1 LDFFRSN
8 NSGATLL
15 RFEESPSA
23 DPHARWCG
31 EGHRRRWPLPDSLQV
46 RHCGNLAKD
55 RSLGVRSFVRVWG
68 ELLTQRQCWPFIVE
82 GSCFPRHLRTG
93 IPSFSIFDDLAG
105 NNVAKPQQ
113 HLYR

>member
-1 LDFFRSN
+1 MGVRESIEF
-8 NSGATLL
+8 ATVSCL
-15 RFEESPSA
+15 
-23 DPHARWCG
+23 
-31 EGHRRRWPLPDSLQV
+31 SLQV

-93 IPSFSIFDDLAG
+93 IPSFSIFDDLVG
-105 NNVAKPQQ
+105 KENKGTFYFKEKYNVPF
-113 HLYR
+113 LRSPRE